1 MPRPTRNEIY
11 EAVIRKMVTQAL
23 EDQELE
29 FTRDHAFDTDEQL
42 LDYIRKYAEIFRY
55 APRYKEIIVRCFS
68 LYRATIKD
76 KEKLIQFL
84 LFMVR

>member
-29 FTRDHAFDTDEQL
+29 FTRDH
-42 LDYIRKYAEIFRY
+42 R
-55 APRYKEIIVRCFS
+55 
-68 LYRATIKD
+68 
-76 KEKLIQFL
+76 
-84 LFMVR
+84 